1 MRPAF
6 PLSITL
12 ACLALLCASD
22 AIAQI
27 YKCEGPDGVVEYSN
41 SQPVARPGRTCRTI
55 EVGPITVVPAPKP
68 SQRPAAA
75 TGPGSAQASSARGDG
90 FPKVDASTQRA
101 RDDERRRILEE
112 ELAKEE
118 SRLAELRREYNN
130 GEPERLGSERNYQKY
145 LDRVQ
150 RLKDDIA
157 RSEANLVTLRREL
170 GGGRP

>member
-1 MRPAF
+1 MRPAY
-6 PLSITL
+6 LL
-12 ACLALLCASD
+12 AISSALAALLCAPV
-22 AIAQI
+22 AHAQI

-41 SQPVARPGRTCRTI
+41 SQPPARPGRTCRTI
-55 EVGPITVVPAPKP
+55 EVGPITVIPAPKP
-68 SQRPAAA
+68 APRASAASPAN
-75 TGPGSAQASSARGDG
+75 GGARGEA
-90 FPKVDASTQRA
+90 FPKVDAATQRA
-101 RDDERRRILEE
+101 RDEDRRRILEDE
-112 ELAKEE
+112 VAKEE

-130 GEPERLGSERNYQKY
+130 GEPERMGNERNYQKY